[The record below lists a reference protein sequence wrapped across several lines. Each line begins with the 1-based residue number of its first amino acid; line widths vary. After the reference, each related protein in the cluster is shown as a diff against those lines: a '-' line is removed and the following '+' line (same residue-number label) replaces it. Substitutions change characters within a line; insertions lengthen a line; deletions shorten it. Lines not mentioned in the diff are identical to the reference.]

1 MELEKTLENNVSD
14 KGLISKLC
22 NELMQLNS
30 RMDKEVVHI
39 YNGILLSHRKEC
51 IWINSSEVDEPRAC
65 YTEWSQSEK
74 NKYHILM
81 HIYGI

>member
-51 IWINSSEVDEPRAC
+51 I
-65 YTEWSQSEK
+65 
-74 NKYHILM
+74 
-81 HIYGI
+81 